1 MIRKLTDIW
10 SLPLSRTLCFLALI
24 AAFAGPALA
33 EPDVRIVVLNRDIA
47 RGEVIAD
54 SDLAFG
60 TVASTALMN
69 GTVTNMD
76 AARGMEAR
84 RALRAEK
91 PFLASDMRRPV
102 VVTRG
107 QTVTMTFNAP
117 GVDLVAMGRAMSEGG
132 VGDTVTIQN
141 PASFR
146 MITGIVIAAGTVRAT
161 GPLSNGS
168 SANGS
173 SANGSSANGSS
184 ANGNAFPNQLT
195 ARK

>member
-1 MIRKLTDIW
+1 MIRKLAHIW
-10 SLPLSRTLCFLALI
+10 SLPLARKLGIFALI
-24 AAFAGPALA
+24 AVFATPALA
-33 EPDVRIVVLNRDIA
+33 DTNVRIVVLNRDIA

-54 SDLAFG
+54 SDLSFG

-69 GTVTNMD
+69 GTVTSME
-76 AARGMEAR
+76 AALGMEAR

-132 VGDTVTIQN
+132 VGDTITVQN

-146 MITGIVIAAGTVRAT
+146 MITAIVTAAGTVRAT

-168 SANGS
+168 SANGNTS
-173 SANGSSANGSS
+173 
-184 ANGNAFPNQLT
+184 PNQLT

>member
-1 MIRKLTDIW
+1 MIRKLAI
-10 SLPLSRTLCFLALI
+10 FLVLI
-24 AAFAGPALA
+24 AAFAAPALA
-33 EPDVRIVVLNRDIA
+33 DTNVRIVVLNRDIA
-47 RGEVIAD
+47 RGEVIND

-60 TVASTALMN
+60 TVASTALMS
-69 GTVTNMD
+69 GTVTSMALAN
-76 AARGMEAR
+76 GMEAR
-84 RALRAEK
+84 RSLRAQQ
-91 PFLASDMRRPV
+91 PFLASDVRHPI

-146 MITGIVIAAGTVRAT
+146 MITGIVTAAGTVRAT
-161 GPLSNGS
+161 GPVSNGS
-168 SANGS
+168 F
-173 SANGSSANGSS
+173 